1 MDFYAE
7 LTKRKEAYLS
17 AIGEMSYKR
26 HQLSVDL
33 EEMQKQSL
41 LLSNDIR
48 IRERMVGE
56 IEQSLRDFDT
66 YLAVKE
72 GAMTMGDLKSAI
84 EQSD

>member
-1 MDFYAE
+1 MGYHAE
-7 LTKRKEAYLS
+7 LTKRKEVYLS

-33 EEMQKQSL
+33 EENQKQSL

-56 IEQSLRDFDT
+56 IEQSLRDFST

-72 GAMTMGDLKSAI
+72 GAMTMGDLKNAI
-84 EQSD
+84 EQGD